1 MRSARDGALGGGVRS
16 ACTANGAAG
25 ASSSASRRPGVPPPA
40 QGAGGVTRCDWV
52 AVEVQLQEMTVMSAT
67 LDEIQK
73 QHQAIK
79 TRVRPALPQPAL
91 APAFLYAL
99 QHACSLHTSTRV
111 LPASRPSRPRGA
123 PHNSVPHHLPF
134 LPLAQYEEEIKYLR
148 MQVEAAGG
156 QVQPRMES
164 SSSVIKLE
172 PGSSQGGLTA
182 DILAQRGNSL
192 LDLYASG
199 QCSVPCPH
207 PPPRARG

>member
-1 MRSARDGALGGGVRS
+1 M
-16 ACTANGAAG
+16 
-25 ASSSASRRPGVPPPA
+25 
-40 QGAGGVTRCDWV
+40 

-111 LPASRPSRPRGA
+111 LPASRPPRPRGA

-172 PGSSQGGLTA
+172 PGSSQGALTA

>member
-1 MRSARDGALGGGVRS
+1 
-16 ACTANGAAG
+16 
-25 ASSSASRRPGVPPPA
+25 
-40 QGAGGVTRCDWV
+40 V

-79 TRVRPALPQPAL
+79 TRVRLTLPQPAL

-99 QHACSLHTSTRV
+99 QHTRV
-111 LPASRPSRPRGA
+111 LPSSRPSRPRGA
-123 PHNSVPHHLPF
+123 PHNSVPHHPPF

-156 QVQPRMES
+156 QVQPRIES

-172 PGSSQGGLTA
+172 PGSSQGALTA

-199 QCSVPCPH
+199 QC
-207 PPPRARG
+207 